1 MQQSITPGI
10 AEARPPYVRF
20 ERKAVEDRAATL
32 ESGQFK
38 TKDVDFAMITP
49 RGSKDRLEQVVSE
62 WFDKLTNEVQS
73 ERYPLA
79 WFQHHQQAY
88 AAWAK
93 GEAMPEVGTP
103 IKTWP
108 ALSPSQVRTCL
119 DLHLT
124 TVEDLAS
131 ANEEIVMRL
140 GLGGRSLVQR
150 AAQWLDTA
158 KNVGKV
164 AEQTAALKAEKEDL
178 QAQVA
183 RLTAD
188 MQALEAKL
196 APFLA
201 AQATAETP
209 QRQR

>member
-20 ERKAVEDRAATL
+20 ERRALEDRAATL
-32 ESGQFK
+32 AAGCFQ
-38 TKDVDFAMITP
+38 TKDVDFALITP
-49 RGSKDRLEQVVSE
+49 RGSKDRIEQVVSE
-62 WFDKLTNEVQS
+62 WFEKLEVEIQS

-93 GEAMPEVGTP
+93 GEAIPDSGTP

-108 ALSPSQVRTCL
+108 ALSPSQIRACL
-119 DLHLT
+119 DLHVT
-124 TVEDLAS
+124 TVEDLAA
-131 ANEEIVMRL
+131 ANEEIIMRL
-140 GLGGRSLVQR
+140 GLGGRTLVQR
-150 AAQWLDTA
+150 ASQWLDTA

-164 AEQTAALKAEKEDL
+164 AEETAALKAEKADL

-183 RLTAD
+183 QLTAN
-188 MQALEAKL
+188 MAALEAKL
-196 APFLA
+196 APFM
-201 AQATAETP
+201 AEAIGKTP
-209 QRQR
+209 QR